1 MVGRLVEQFWSRPR
15 VRDGLLLALVIG
27 WVLLLFSAFRPGLM
41 SWDSLQQYEQGL
53 SGRYGNWHPPVV
65 SLLNGIAARLAGSPW
80 PLLLAQLLA
89 IGACMAFLVRRA
101 PPDRAALALALFCSF
116 LVAPPVWSIGV

>member
-27 WVLLLFSAFRPGLM
+27 WVLVLFTAFRPGLM

-53 SGRYGNWHPPVV
+53 SGQYGNWHPPVV
-65 SLLNGIAARLAGSPW
+65 SLLNGIAGRLAGSPW
-80 PLLLAQLLA
+80 PLLVAQLLA
-89 IGACMAFLVRRA
+89 IGMAMALLVRRA
-101 PPDRAALALALFCSF
+101 PANRAAISLAGFFA
-116 LVAPPVWSIGV
+116 